1 MSDDTPTKRQAR
13 KPGAPPPAYDPI
25 LDSIAEGV
33 FTVDADWRIRSF
45 NRAAERITGTPRDEA
60 VGRPCWEVFRASICE
75 SSCALR
81 QTMDSGEPVVDRQ
94 AYIVNASGE
103 RVPISLSTALLRDE
117 DGGIIGG
124 VETFRDLSVEEE
136 LRRELAGRLRFSDM
150 ISKNHLVQEIFAL
163 VPDIAE
169 SGSTVLIRGD
179 SGTGKELLARAI
191 HEHSP
196 RAGGPLIIVNCG
208 ALPDTLLESEL
219 FGHLAGAFTD
229 ATRNKPGRFELA
241 NGGTIFLDEI
251 GDVSPALQ
259 SRLLRVLQDGTYE
272 PLGAVETRKT
282 DARVIAA
289 TNRDLDEMVE
299 SGDFRRDLYYR
310 INVVTLKLPPLC
322 ERREDIPPLVGHF
335 IETFNRLRDKEVT
348 GVSPRVMDILM
359 RHDYP
364 GNIRELEN
372 IIEHAFVTCRSGTI
386 RARHL
391 PAALLPGGSSTSDK
405 APTLAEL
412 ERDFLLTLMERLD
425 WDRGAAARE
434 LGVHRTTLWRR
445 LKRMGIDPPSRGDS

>member
-1 MSDDTPTKRQAR
+1 MASRDPKKSAHAS
-13 KPGAPPPAYDPI
+13 PESPYDPI

-33 FTVDADWRIRSF
+33 FTVDSDWRIQSF
-45 NRAAERITGTPRDEA
+45 NRAAERITKTPRGEA
-60 VGRPCWEVFRASICE
+60 IGRPCWEVFRASICE
-75 SSCALR
+75 SACALR
-81 QTMDSGEPVVDRQ
+81 ETMASGERIVDRQ
-94 AYIVNASGE
+94 AYIVNADGD
-103 RVPISLSTALLRDE
+103 RVPIGLSTALLRDE
-117 DGGIIGG
+117 DGAIIGG

-136 LRRELAGRLRFSDM
+136 LRRELAGRIRFGDM

-191 HEHSP
+191 HEQSP
-196 RAGGPLIIVNCG
+196 RSDGPLIVVNCG

-229 ATRNKPGRFELA
+229 ATRDKPGRFELA

-259 SRLLRVLQDGTYE
+259 SRLLRVLQDGSYE
-272 PLGAVETRKT
+272 PLGAVETRHS
-282 DARVIAA
+282 DARVICA
-289 TNRDLDEMVE
+289 TNRDLDAMVE

-310 INVVTLKLPPLC
+310 INVVTLELPPLR
-322 ERREDIPPLVGHF
+322 ERREDIPALVKHF
-335 IETFNRLRDKEVT
+335 IEKFNRLREKTVT

-372 IIEHAFVTCRSGTI
+372 IIEHAFVTCRSGVI

-391 PAALLPGGSSTSDK
+391 PTALLPGGGSGSDK
-405 APTLAEL
+405 APTLEEL
-412 ERDFLLTLMERLD
+412 ERDFLFALMERVE
-425 WDRGAAARE
+425 WDRAAAAHE
-434 LGVHRTTLWRR
+434 LGIHRTTLWRR
-445 LKRMGIDPPSRGDS
+445 LKRLGIEAPAREGEHD